1 MRIEA
6 YNMVS
11 QVYGTQ
17 KPHKAQST
25 AKVSRMDEVQIS
37 SFGKDLQIAKQ
48 AVKNAPDV
56 RESVTAPI
64 KNSINAGTYSVSGED
79 FASKLLAKYEEKAGF

>member
-11 QVYGTQ
+11 QIYGTQ
-17 KPHKAQST
+17 KPHKAQSA

-37 SFGKDLQIAKQ
+37 SFGKDLAVAKQ

-64 KNSINAGTYSVSGED
+64 KESIQAGTYSVSGED
-79 FASKLLAKYEEKAGF
+79 FASKLLAKYQEKAGF

>member
-11 QVYGTQ
+11 QVYQ
-17 KPHKAQST
+17 ANKPKHVSQT
-25 AKVSRMDEVQIS
+25 AKTSKMDQVQIS

-48 AVKNAPDV
+48 AVKDAPDV
-56 RESVTAPI
+56 REAVTAPL
-64 KNSINAGTYSVSGED
+64 KQSINNGTYNVSGSD
-79 FASKLLAKYEEKAGF
+79 FADKLLAKYQEKMGF

>member
-11 QVYGTQ
+11 QVYGTK
-17 KPHKAQST
+17 KPQKAQST
-25 AKVSRMDEVQIS
+25 ASVSKMDQVQIS
-37 SFGKDLQIAKQ
+37 SIGKDLQIAKQ

-56 RESVTAPI
+56 RDSVTAPL
-64 KNSINAGTYSVSGED
+64 KASINAGTYSVSGED

>member
-11 QVYGTQ
+11 QVYGTKKPQ
-17 KPHKAQST
+17 KMQST
-25 AKVSRMDEVQIS
+25 ASVSRMDQVQIS
-37 SFGKDLQIAKQ
+37 SIGKDLQIAKQ

-56 RESVTAPI
+56 RESVTAPL
-64 KNSINAGTYSVSGED
+64 KQSINAGTYSVSGED
-79 FASKLLAKYEEKAGF
+79 FASKLLAKYEEKMGF

>member
-17 KPHKAQST
+17 KPHKAQGT

-37 SFGKDLQIAKQ
+37 SFGKDLQTAKQ

-56 RESVTAPI
+56 RESVMAPI
-64 KNSINAGTYSVSGED
+64 KASINAGTYAVSSED